1 MRGPAVARLLHCA
14 DHVRLIA
21 YYYLRLVTVV
31 LGADTL
37 AGPALVHSLE
47 KRGYVVIASCATAEA
62 AEMLEKRSKGFVRAL
77 VLRPQDVCHR
87 FRESYGR
94 HTDHA

>member
-1 MRGPAVARLLHCA
+1 MGLLWHGFLLA
-14 DHVRLIA
+14 LITCDSLFLH
-21 YYYLRLVTVV
+21 YIHLITVV

-62 AEMLEKRSKGFVRAL
+62 AEMLEKRGKGFVRAL
-77 VLRPQDVCHR
+77 VLKPQDVCRR
-87 FRESYGR
+87 FRR
-94 HTDHA
+94 A

>member
-1 MRGPAVARLLHCA
+1 MCDSFHIIISALFH
-14 DHVRLIA
+14 LI
-21 YYYLRLVTVV
+21 TVV

-62 AEMLEKRSKGFVRAL
+62 TEMLEKRSKGFVRAL
-77 VLRPQDVCHR
+77 VLRPQDVCCR
-87 FRESYGR
+87 FRKS
-94 HTDHA
+94 

>member
-1 MRGPAVARLLHCA
+1 MCDSLRIIILHYL
-14 DHVRLIA
+14 HLI
-21 YYYLRLVTVV
+21 TVV

-77 VLRPQDVCHR
+77 VLKPQDVCRR
-87 FRESYGR
+87 FRKY
-94 HTDHA
+94 